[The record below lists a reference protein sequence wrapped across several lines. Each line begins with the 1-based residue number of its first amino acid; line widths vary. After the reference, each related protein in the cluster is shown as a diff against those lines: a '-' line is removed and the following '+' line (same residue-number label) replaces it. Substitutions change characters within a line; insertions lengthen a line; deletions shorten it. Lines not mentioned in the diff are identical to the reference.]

1 MKIHGVPLSPFTR
14 MCLVT
19 AHEVGLASK
28 VTLVHA
34 EVKPLE
40 VNAALSKLSP
50 IGKIPVLE
58 TDHGHPIY
66 DSRVIM
72 EYLAHH
78 AGASWYIPDDGV
90 KRFRVLTLLALA
102 VGIAEA
108 AVALRYE
115 LAQRPADKHWPEYQA
130 RLKTRI
136 LAGLDEIEAHWQDS
150 LKDVS
155 AASVAVAC
163 TLAYVDFRHDA
174 LQWRNGRPLTSVF
187 ESSFAKRENMKAWPL
202 S

>member
-1 MKIHGVPLSPFTR
+1 MKIHGSIISPFTR

-19 AHEVGLASK
+19 AHEVGLKGK
-28 VTLVHA
+28 VTLAAA
-34 EVKPLE
+34 EVKPTE
-40 VNAALSKLSP
+40 VNASLSSLSP

-58 TDHGHPIY
+58 TDHGHAIY

-78 AGASWYIPDDGV
+78 AGASWFIPDDGV

-102 VGIAEA
+102 QGLADA

-115 LAQRPADKHWPEYQA
+115 MAVRPADKNWPEYQA
-130 RLKTRI
+130 RLEARL
-136 LAGLDEIEAHWQDS
+136 LAGLDEIEHSWQDALAS
-150 LKDVS
+150 VT

-163 TLAYVDFRHDA
+163 MLGYVDHRHDR
-174 LQWRNGRPLTSVF
+174 LNWRATRPQTTAF
-187 ESSFAKRENMKAWPL
+187 EKDFAKRPAMQDWPL
-202 S
+202 A